1 MYMKKKNWTVFNP
14 LIAMSD
20 QNRISPNSINT
31 ISSRQV
37 VKIKKKIFFRGLS
50 VDPIPN
56 SPS

>member
-37 VKIKKKIFFRGLS
+37 VKIKKNIYERII
-50 VDPIPN
+50 V
-56 SPS
+56 

>member
-20 QNRISPNSINT
+20 QNRISTNNINT

-37 VKIKKKIFFRGLS
+37 MKMNKNVF
-50 VDPIPN
+50 
-56 SPS
+56 

>member
-20 QNRISPNSINT
+20 QNRISTNNINT

-37 VKIKKKIFFRGLS
+37 VRIKKKI
-50 VDPIPN
+50 N
-56 SPS
+56 